1 MAYEENNIHWPP
13 QDGKEFIRSNE
24 FGKILIS
31 LVRQFTYRYPQMDF
45 TDAVAHVFTWFD
57 KKLSINR
64 RFINS
69 RRFPTVAAFRAYVR
83 QSIWN
88 AALITQRERQRHK
101 QIEAPSGRQALIV
114 RVIDPEERAMALEAV
129 ESLPE
134 PHKTVFNSFFF
145 DEQDLCMLASIIDRT
160 EAEIH
165 QLYVEAVDMLR
176 DQLGL

>member
-1 MAYEENNIHWPP
+1 MAYEENNVHWPP

-69 RRFPTVAAFRAYVR
+69 RRFPTVAAFKAYVR

-101 QIEAPSGRQALIV
+101 QIEAPSGRQALIA
-114 RVIDPEERAMALEAV
+114 RVIDPAERAMVLEAV
-129 ESLPE
+129 ESLAE
-134 PHKTVFNSFFF
+134 PHKTVFHSYFLEEVDIYMLTSILNRTEEEIYQLYGEAI
-145 DEQDLCMLASIIDRT
+145 DMLA
-160 EAEIH
+160 EW
-165 QLYVEAVDMLR
+165 
-176 DQLGL
+176 LGL